1 MNNINKIGCRFTI
14 PRGETSRY
22 VYLFE
27 YRGLY
32 YKVTKK
38 VLYAN
43 APNYINISTV
53 NVLTKNIMT
62 YINTVVALTY

>member
-1 MNNINKIGCRFTI
+1 MIKRGCGFVI
-14 PRGETSRY
+14 PRGNTSRY

-27 YRGLY
+27 YQGLY

-38 VLYAN
+38 VLMADS
-43 APNYINISTV
+43 PNYRIISVV
-53 NVLTKNIMT
+53 NVPTKNIMT